1 MAMAEEKSAR
11 PPGNVEANAGANT
24 GANVGG
30 TSGEKF
36 GPVAIFL
43 HWAIAAC
50 IVLSVAFGLISGYA
64 DSAELTQST
73 MVVHQSLGVTIF
85 VLALVRVAWRL
96 THAAPPLPA
105 SMPRSQKIAAAVTHG
120 TLYLILFVMPVTG
133 YVGLAA
139 RGRPISI
146 FGLFDLPRVVERSI
160 KTSAA
165 FQNIHDNLQY
175 VLYVLLILHV
185 GAALYHQFVVKDGL
199 LARMWPRKTV
209 QAGA

>member
-1 MAMAEEKSAR
+1 MTMAEEKSAR
-11 PPGNVEANAGANT
+11 AHGNVEANVAGSAD
-24 GANVGG
+24 G
-30 TSGEKF
+30 KF

-96 THAAPPLPA
+96 THPAPSLPA
-105 SMPRSQKIAAAVTHG
+105 SMPRSQKIAAALTHA
-120 TLYLILFVMPVTG
+120 TLYLILFVMPITG

-139 RGRPISI
+139 RGRPVNI

-160 KTSAA
+160 RTSAS
-165 FQNIHDNLQY
+165 FQNVHDNLQY
-175 VLYVLLILHV
+175 VLYVLLVLHV

-199 LARMWPRKTV
+199 LARMWPRK
-209 QAGA
+209 AAPAEA

>member
-1 MAMAEEKSAR
+1 M
-11 PPGNVEANAGANT
+11 GANT
-24 GANVGG
+24 G
-30 TSGEKF
+30 ERF

-50 IVLSVAFGLISGYA
+50 IVLSVAFGLISGAA

-85 VLALVRVAWRL
+85 VLALVRVGWRL
-96 THAAPPLPA
+96 THRAPPLPA
-105 SMPRSQKIAAAVTHG
+105 AMPRSQKIAAALTHG
-120 TLYLILFVMPVTG
+120 ALYLILFVMPITG

-139 RGRPISI
+139 RGRPINI
-146 FGLFDLPRVVERSI
+146 FGLFDLPRVVDRSI

-165 FQNIHDNLQY
+165 YQNVHDNLQY
-175 VLYVLLILHV
+175 VLYALLVLHV

-199 LARMWPRKTV
+199 LARMWPQKAR
-209 QAGA
+209 AGA